1 MQFFYRK
8 KKEGANCRSR
18 NCEANSEESTQRKR
32 AHLRL
37 PLPWRPRWGD
47 LLARLAS
54 HLCSLLAICFA
65 SPPFA
70 SRAPR
75 FAGISWLERSL
86 QAWHGLCHSS
96 SSYSSMHAT
105 CRSRKALAR
114 RARSASV
121 RICGSPYRGG
131 HDGVISSL
139 VLPRTFA
146 LSSLFASHLLPSLRA
161 LLDSPS
167 FAPRCPRF
175 VTFVL
180 LASLRGSHP
189 DGVCLR
195 RACFSVS
202 SSTDGTPVCPCGCA
216 GACGRIWCA
225 SNRRCVWL
233 VCVDESVHL

>member
-1 MQFFYRK
+1 MKTTRTKSILFDAIFLIEK
-8 KKEGANCRSR
+8 KKRVRTAD
-18 NCEANSEESTQRKR
+18 R
-32 AHLRL
+32 AIAKQIAR
-37 PLPWRPRWGD
+37 RARRVRIRATRIRT
-47 LLARLAS
+47 LLA
-54 HLCSLLAICFA
+54 LLAICFA

-180 LASLRGSHP
+180 LASLRGGHP